1 MLSEDNMFIASMSG
15 GGAQNFT
22 TTGGMGFA
30 VLQKCGTDVLTKQFI
45 NKKKQQS
52 WQREKKLSFLHF

>member
-45 NKKKQQS
+45 NKKNNNHGK
-52 WQREKKLSFLHF
+52 EKKN